1 MARRVMAALSSP
13 TEDGGRVTTLSWTGE
28 IDLTKVPDL
37 RDEIMAL
44 PTDRPVRLDM
54 STVSYLDSSGLGMLV
69 LLRNRLAGCG
79 AAVTLVDVQ
88 PQVRRVLDITGL
100 ARAFLFGHTTSDG
113 APVLD
118 SSRSEQRPP
127 ARGGLDI
134 ETTTNADGV
143 WVHIR
148 GETDMSTYEQLVAG
162 LAAVHLDGAKVIHV
176 DLSGLEFCDVR
187 SLCHLLVFTSGVQR
201 NGGEVV
207 VHGASPMVLKM
218 VNLLGV
224 EDQPRFAA

>member
-13 TEDGGRVTTLSWTGE
+13 TEDGGRVTLSWTGE

-44 PTDRPVRLDM
+44 PTDRSVRLDL
-54 STVSYLDSSGLGMLV
+54 SAVSFLDSSGLGMLV

-100 ARAFLFGHTTSDG
+100 ARALLFGHATSDG

-118 SSRSEQRPP
+118 S
-127 ARGGLDI
+127 
-134 ETTTNADGV
+134 
-143 WVHIR
+143 
-148 GETDMSTYEQLVAG
+148 
-162 LAAVHLDGAKVIHV
+162 
-176 DLSGLEFCDVR
+176 
-187 SLCHLLVFTSGVQR
+187 
-201 NGGEVV
+201 
-207 VHGASPMVLKM
+207 
-218 VNLLGV
+218 
-224 EDQPRFAA
+224 QPK